1 MRPHQAN
8 ELILSTSFLHV
19 AFRHRRSSPI
29 CGLFEAPGDESSPN
43 SGGADSS
50 NGASA
55 SAGGIAEEEEAGRG
69 GSAVQPPSEGVDAGA
84 ERATRG
90 DAALGEGARLRLPG
104 PAQAGEGFSS
114 TYFGEDDQ
122 SAGQGCLPDDH
133 FYNGLPSRC
142 SSAALPGEPDG
153 RLNQQHGN
161 GLGVVNNGGG
171 GGIDRESAQYGE
183 SDGVR
188 ADTSAESAIGVG
200 GACLFHAD
208 ANNRDEARDT
218 SARCG
223 SPASES
229 DIRPLRRLS
238 GAASAQERR
247 SPGDGDF
254 SGAGCGTSTESLA
267 GCSATFRTP
276 SSIGELVAPAREG
289 GGCDTGGSWTHHPSS
304 TASGFAGS
312 GSAVSIDGA
321 CNTPI
326 RRAEDFGGGAHD
338 GCSSVVLFGR
348 VGGVRRKLGIL
359 ADQRGARDSNY
370 NLGAAEVRAEHGCVE
385 GVAGDEGGAAGGGTE
400 CSGAIGACT
409 ALISCEQTPTSVC
422 AERVLSK
429 RGRKPTLPLALSTDA
444 RCQNRRCL
452 ATASRTVE
460 LSNELSNLRAEF
472 ERRLDRAAAARVK
485 KAEAEAAE
493 CKRELEQL
501 RIDERRAHIHRNRS
515 DALVKRV
522 TIKAAAQI
530 DAATRDTA
538 FAKSEL
544 ASTMRKLL
552 DEKEETRRLRRELGT
567 ARAQATKLQSKIQE
581 GERDLDEALDAVAE
595 EEWRAASAVEA
606 LQELTRKA
614 EVDAQA
620 ARDSILQEMGTAT
633 ALEEERD
640 SLLYDIKLLDLKLSR
655 LHARNDQLLAPP
667 PAARAASMDE
677 RVQHSRDA
685 EKKRRSRRRIWL
697 KGVLKDYKYDMAE
710 VAAVAGDLELTAN
723 LFDTKEV
730 FTEHIARVRKLM
742 ETVGREHLGQ
752 AFALFLHFDMHLPLE
767 KIARVNN
774 AGCMRFHRSS
784 DSYSRIVIAHNPYVK
799 ADVVK
804 MPRLT
809 PPRCRL
815 EHRVR
820 QLSKRQFPTNLAL

>member
-1 MRPHQAN
+1 M
-8 ELILSTSFLHV
+8 
-19 AFRHRRSSPI
+19 
-29 CGLFEAPGDESSPN
+29 
-43 SGGADSS
+43 
-50 NGASA
+50 
-55 SAGGIAEEEEAGRG
+55 
-69 GSAVQPPSEGVDAGA
+69 
-84 ERATRG
+84 
-90 DAALGEGARLRLPG
+90 
-104 PAQAGEGFSS
+104 
-114 TYFGEDDQ
+114 
-122 SAGQGCLPDDH
+122 
-133 FYNGLPSRC
+133 
-142 SSAALPGEPDG
+142 
-153 RLNQQHGN
+153 
-161 GLGVVNNGGG
+161 
-171 GGIDRESAQYGE
+171 
-183 SDGVR
+183 
-188 ADTSAESAIGVG
+188 
-200 GACLFHAD
+200 
-208 ANNRDEARDT
+208 
-218 SARCG
+218 
-223 SPASES
+223 
-229 DIRPLRRLS
+229 
-238 GAASAQERR
+238 
-247 SPGDGDF
+247 
-254 SGAGCGTSTESLA
+254 
-267 GCSATFRTP
+267 
-276 SSIGELVAPAREG
+276 
-289 GGCDTGGSWTHHPSS
+289 
-304 TASGFAGS
+304 
-312 GSAVSIDGA
+312 
-321 CNTPI
+321 
-326 RRAEDFGGGAHD
+326 
-338 GCSSVVLFGR
+338 
-348 VGGVRRKLGIL
+348 
-359 ADQRGARDSNY
+359 
-370 NLGAAEVRAEHGCVE
+370 
-385 GVAGDEGGAAGGGTE
+385 
-400 CSGAIGACT
+400 
-409 ALISCEQTPTSVC
+409 
-422 AERVLSK
+422 LSK

-640 SLLYDIKLLDLKLSR
+640 SLLYDIKLLDLKLNR

-815 EHRVR
+815 EPLIKTVAETLNLSVEENGRLAIIPFENVVQEMLAQDPGVGDMPTLPFFLGGAINFPINISSDATGFGKQQFNTVIARNPYRSKSAALNRFLGLGNCDDGRSGTKRVLGPNLGKINEYIWAER
-820 QLSKRQFPTNLAL
+820 EGRCVEVAVKADTAAVAAGPDSAAHPVAAAETVAETGDPPAQISPAMYFTNDLSSVRHCEHIANSGLCGCDRDTALRCV